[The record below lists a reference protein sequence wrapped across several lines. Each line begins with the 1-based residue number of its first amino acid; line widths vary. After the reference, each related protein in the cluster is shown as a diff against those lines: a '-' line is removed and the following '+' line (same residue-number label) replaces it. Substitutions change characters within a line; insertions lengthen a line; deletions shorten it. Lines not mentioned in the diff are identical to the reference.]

1 MPWLIFT
8 STDVESRCTGA
19 TSHGCHLCV
28 TSVARSLPESP
39 HPLVNQSSNILVGEI
54 GSVFWL
60 RVEGKGCFQNSI
72 DVKRVV
78 QQQIKGGM
86 RNFVFDLDRC
96 PTMDSTFLGT
106 LTGVARDL
114 RQNGGGRVTVVNV
127 NARNEQ
133 LLSSL
138 GLNHV
143 LEVDVDGSAWED
155 ERKVAASELAQ
166 CDKTPE
172 VCKTDQAEHVLEAHK
187 ALSKASAA
195 NASRFRDVIDYLEK
209 DLGEKKA
216 DQ

>member
-1 MPWLIFT
+1 M
-8 STDVESRCTGA
+8 
-19 TSHGCHLCV
+19 
-28 TSVARSLPESP
+28 
-39 HPLVNQSSNILVGEI
+39 
-54 GSVFWL
+54 
-60 RVEGKGCFQNSI
+60 

-78 QQQIKGGM
+78 QQKIQGGL

-96 PTMDSTFLGT
+96 PMMDSTFLGT

-143 LEVDVDGSAWED
+143 LEVDMEGSAWAE
-155 ERKVAASELAQ
+155 ERKVAASELAI
-166 CDKTPE
+166 CEKTPE
-172 VCKTDQAEHVLEAHK
+172 ICKTEQAAHVLDAHK
-187 ALSKASAA
+187 ALSRANEA

-209 DLGEKKA
+209 DLGDKGKRASESEPESPEYEKQA
-216 DQ
+216 DEDESGDEEKNAGEDAADSGR

>member
-1 MPWLIFT
+1 MLRDSFPILT
-8 STDVESRCTGA
+8 
-19 TSHGCHLCV
+19 
-28 TSVARSLPESP
+28 
-39 HPLVNQSSNILVGEI
+39 PLVNPSSNILVGEI

-60 RVEGKGCFQNSI
+60 RVEGKGCFQNSM

-78 QQQIKGGM
+78 QQKIQGGL

-96 PTMDSTFLGT
+96 PMMDSTFLGT

-114 RQNGGGRVTVVNV
+114 RQSGGGRVTVVNV

-143 LEVDVDGSAWED
+143 LEVDMEGSAWAE
-155 ERKVAASELAQ
+155 ERKVAASELAM
-166 CDKTPE
+166 CEKTPE
-172 VCKTDQAEHVLEAHK
+172 VCKTEQAAHVLDAHK
-187 ALSKASAA
+187 ALSKANEA

-209 DLGEKKA
+209 DLGDKKA
-216 DQ
+216 SQ